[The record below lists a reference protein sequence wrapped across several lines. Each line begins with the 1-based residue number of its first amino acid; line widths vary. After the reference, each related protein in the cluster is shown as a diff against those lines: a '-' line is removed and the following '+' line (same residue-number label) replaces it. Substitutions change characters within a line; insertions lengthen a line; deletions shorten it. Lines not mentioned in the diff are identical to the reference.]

1 VELDVKGIR
10 ELWGKTPGLPQPE
23 TDAEALASLHRART
37 QAESV
42 PLKLRAYSH
51 RWLQDNNLP
60 SGLPDSL
67 RPKAER
73 IYPRVVDGVGISVNA
88 SSLAMRPIVPIVQR
102 AMEDTVQEAY
112 ADGDTEPTL
121 LKTRMMEARVKAVK
135 KLVG

>member
-1 VELDVKGIR
+1 
-10 ELWGKTPGLPQPE
+10 
-23 TDAEALASLHRART
+23 
-37 QAESV
+37 
-42 PLKLRAYSH
+42 
-51 RWLQDNNLP
+51 LQDNNLP